1 MEKEVIIQQK
11 EKNIQELREIMN
23 KQPGVEEAKLISKNQ
38 EMLKKK
44 TRQMKAMAAELNMY
58 QAQVYYYYI
67 FKISPDQKLKQNI
80 FKVNEFKYEI
90 DKLRDEIK
98 EVNRKYYE
106 QKKREKLEQEA
117 KVKFKMK
124 E

>member
-58 QAQVYYYYI
+58 QAQVYYYH
-67 FKISPDQKLKQNI
+67 
-80 FKVNEFKYEI
+80 
-90 DKLRDEIK
+90 
-98 EVNRKYYE
+98 
-106 QKKREKLEQEA
+106 
-117 KVKFKMK
+117 
-124 E
+124 

>member
-58 QAQVYYYYI
+58 QAQVY
-67 FKISPDQKLKQNI
+67 KH
-80 FKVNEFKYEI
+80 
-90 DKLRDEIK
+90 
-98 EVNRKYYE
+98 
-106 QKKREKLEQEA
+106 
-117 KVKFKMK
+117 
-124 E
+124 